1 MKISLHE
8 LSDEVV
14 LEMVF
19 FCHHQLISDEL
30 LNQDH
35 SSVVNPSFLIVQVS
49 FGEFRFVLLLLFNIH
64 SLFYGKFQ

>member
-35 SSVVNPSFLIVQVS
+35 SSVV
-49 FGEFRFVLLLLFNIH
+49 
-64 SLFYGKFQ
+64 